1 MKITISVFLLV
12 LSVLWCWVSM
22 TTPVGISDPKEYLL
36 TMMQIIM
43 SFTSVNIWAAAS
55 LIIVKSNKAVKE

>member
-12 LSVLWCWVSM
+12 LSVLWCWVST
-22 TTPVGISDPKEYLL
+22 TTPVGLSDPKEYLL

-43 SFTSVNIWAAAS
+43 SFTSVNIWTAAT